1 MSQNYSYKRG
11 MSADDSALYMRD
23 YNTSIKTKKL
33 LVRLSLVL
41 LFILFSAGFLL
52 ADHIGEELSMIMMFA
67 PVVLMIAWML
77 VVWFYKGEP
86 PPTFDPPID
95 INAEFGKQYFQSP
108 ETIAEEEAISRI
120 SRLPIDAS
128 VKESIVKVIN

>member
-1 MSQNYSYKRG
+1 MNQNYTYKRG
-11 MSADDSALYMRD
+11 VSPDDSALYMRD

-41 LFILFSAGFLL
+41 LFILLTTGFLL
-52 ADHIGEELSMIMMFA
+52 ADYIGEELSMIMMVS

-86 PPTFDPPID
+86 PPTFAPPID

-108 ETIAEEEAISRI
+108 ESIEKEEAF
-120 SRLPIDAS
+120 SRLSTLPKSASID
-128 VKESIVKVIN
+128 ESIVKTID

>member
-1 MSQNYSYKRG
+1 MNQNYTYKRG
-11 MSADDSALYMRD
+11 VSPDDSALYMRD

-41 LFILFSAGFLL
+41 LFILLTTGFLL
-52 ADHIGEELSMIMMFA
+52 ADYIGEELSMIMMVS

-86 PPTFDPPID
+86 PPTFAPPID

-108 ETIAEEEAISRI
+108 ESIEKEEAF
-120 SRLPIDAS
+120 SRLSTLPKSTSID
-128 VKESIVKVIN
+128 ESIVKTID